1 MNAYRT
7 QPRKRLLEFLS
18 AHADESLSAGQIA
31 SALPEISVSAV
42 YRNLAALEQDGSVR
56 QVTRTDSRERLYQFA
71 AAGQCRRHLHLSC
84 KRCGKTFHMNEAETE
99 ELVRSIAALDR
110 FAVDRSEPVRG
121 PVRRTDC
128 RLFPFRKR
136 PRPKQ
141 AADRGDGLPD
151 L

>member
-7 QPRKRLLEFLS
+7 QPRKRLLEYLS

-42 YRNLAALEQDGSVR
+42 YLLRPLLPDSKSV
-56 QVTRTDSRERLYQFA
+56 
-71 AAGQCRRHLHLSC
+71 GQCRRHLHLSC

-110 FAVDRSEPVRG
+110 FAVDRSETVLYG
-121 PVRRTDC
+121 VCEDC
-128 RLFPFRKR
+128 QLCK
-136 PRPKQ
+136 K
-141 AADRGDGLPD
+141 
-151 L
+151 

>member
-7 QPRKRLLEFLS
+7 QPRKRLLEYLS

-42 YRNLAALEQDGSVR
+42 YRNLAALEQDGAGR
-56 QVTRTDSRERLYQFA
+56 QGTRTDSRERLYQCA

-110 FAVDRSEPVRG
+110 FAVDRSETVLYG
-121 PVRRTDC
+121 VCEDC
-128 RLFPFRKR
+128 QLCK
-136 PRPKQ
+136 K
-141 AADRGDGLPD
+141 
-151 L
+151 